1 MDKEVMEAVQKH
13 YNKIHQEKRQQKID
27 EQFLQDYEIYNEQ
40 QETRFEAKVEA
51 KQKETIKQRLIAI
64 AVAVAI
70 LAGAGVYAVDK
81 TGIYRGADND
91 TYKEQENTS
100 CYEGFIEYVNEM
112 RDLGITIPITE
123 ESYKEYIE
131 YVRTEPS
138 NDTVDRGSR

>member
-1 MDKEVMEAVQKH
+1 MVGSVLSNVKTKITNYGINNALLEVLVEIEVS
-13 YNKIHQEKRQQKID
+13 
-27 EQFLQDYEIYNEQ
+27 EQIILPFIS
-40 QETRFEAKVEA
+40 
-51 KQKETIKQRLIAI
+51 QKETIKQRLIAI